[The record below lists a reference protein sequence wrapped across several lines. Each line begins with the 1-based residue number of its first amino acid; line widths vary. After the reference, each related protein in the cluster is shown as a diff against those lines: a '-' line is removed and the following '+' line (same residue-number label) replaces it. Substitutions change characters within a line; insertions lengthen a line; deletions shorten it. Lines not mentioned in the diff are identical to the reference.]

1 MKNNFPH
8 VFRPIQVRGMTM
20 KNRVAMMPM
29 GSDFAGHSGELSD
42 EHIRYYELRARGG
55 TGLIIVENVCVKYPE
70 GSNGTTQLRL
80 DEDRYIPR
88 LYTLTE
94 VCHHHGAC
102 MGIQINHAGASALSA
117 RIGMQPVSAST
128 LPSKPGGE
136 TPRPLSREELEN
148 IAKDYGAAARR
159 AVNAGFD
166 LIEIH
171 AGHSYLISQF
181 LSPTMND
188 RTDEFGG
195 CAKNRAR
202 FCRMV
207 IDEVRKAIG
216 PRVPISLRL
225 SVDELVEGG
234 NTVEDCLEYLEYLD
248 DEVDLYDT
256 SAGLNPTIQYQIDA
270 NYLADGW
277 RSYMARAVRE
287 KFGKPTVAIG
297 NIRDPQVA
305 EDILARGDADLI
317 GVGRG
322 LIADPDWCNKA
333 KYGDVCDIRKCI
345 SCNVGCVGH
354 RIGGNKPLRCTV
366 NPNLIF
372 GESYK
377 KGQVLKPC
385 NVVVVGA
392 GTAGL
397 EAACTAAEVGCKVT
411 LLEKKDYVGGLS
423 VEISKIPAKK
433 RLADFP
439 TYLKHRASKLEN
451 LTIKTGVDTTVDMI
465 REYQPNIV
473 VNATGSVPLLPPI
486 EGLHENL
493 NSDAANVYSIM
504 DLIDNIDSYPEDM
517 TGKKVVVVGGGAVGL
532 DVVDFFAPRGAETT
546 IIEMMSVIG
555 NGLDASSTASMKE
568 CLEKHQVKQM
578 TNTALMKVN
587 PHSFLV
593 KHDSMEEELPF
604 DYGFVC
610 LGMKANAPLWNAIE
624 EGFESE
630 DVEVLNIGDSVRA
643 RRIIDGTDAGRH
655 MLLAALERLGYLM
668 NFRW

>member
-8 VFRPIQVRGMTM
+8 IFKPLTLRGMTM
-20 KNRVAMMPM
+20 RNRVAMMPM
-29 GSDFAGHSGELSD
+29 GSDFAGHDGELSD
-42 EHIRYYELRARGG
+42 EHIKYYELRAKGG
-55 TGLIIVENVCVKYPE
+55 TGLIIVENVCIKYPE
-70 GSNGTTQLRL
+70 GSNGTTQLRI
-80 DEDRYIPR
+80 DKDCYIPR
-88 LYTLTE
+88 LFNLTE
-94 VCHHHGAC
+94 ACHRHGAC
-102 MGIQINHAGASALSA
+102 MGVQINHAGASAMSS

-136 TPRPLSREELEN
+136 IPRPLTKEELES
-148 IAKDYGAAARR
+148 IAKDYGAAAKR

-195 CAKNRAR
+195 CAENRAR

-234 NTVEDCLEYLEYLD
+234 NTVDDCLEYLEFLN
-248 DEVDLYDT
+248 DEVNLFDT
-256 SAGLNPTIQYQIDA
+256 SAALNPTIQYQIDA
-270 NYLADGW
+270 NYLEDGW
-277 RSYMARAVRE
+277 RAYMAKAVRD
-287 KFGKPTVAIG
+287 KFGKPTIAIG
-297 NIRDPQVA
+297 NIRNPQVA
-305 EDILARGDADLI
+305 EDILAREDADLI
-317 GVGRG
+317 GLGRG

-345 SCNVGCVGH
+345 SCNVGCVGN

-366 NPNLIF
+366 NPDLIN
-372 GESYK
+372 GEEYK
-377 KGQVLKPC
+377 KRKVSKPC
-385 NVVVVGA
+385 SVVVVGA

-397 EAACTAAEVGCKVT
+397 EAACTAAEVGCNVT
-411 LLEKKDYVGGLS
+411 LLEKEPEVGGLS
-423 VEISKIPAKK
+423 VEISKIPAKT

-451 LTIKTGVDTTVDMI
+451 LKIVTGVNADLDMI
-465 REYQPNIV
+465 KSYTPDLV
-473 VNATGSVPLLPPI
+473 VNSTGSVPLLPPI

-493 NSDAANVYSIM
+493 NCDDANVYSIKNM
-504 DLIDNIDSYPEDM
+504 INNVNNYPDDM

-532 DVVDFFAPRGAETT
+532 DVVEFFAPRGAQTT
-546 IIEMMSVIG
+546 IIEMLPSIG
-555 NGLDASSTASMKE
+555 NGLDASSTSSMKE
-568 CLEKHQVKQM
+568 CMEKHQVRQM
-578 TNTALMKVN
+578 VNTALKKVN
-587 PHSFLV
+587 AHSFLV
-593 KHDSMEEELPF
+593 AYNGKEEELPF

-610 LGMKANAPLWNAIE
+610 LGMKAYAPVWEAIE
-624 EGFESE
+624 AEFEGK

-655 MLLAALERLGYLM
+655 MVLNTLDRLGFL
-668 NFRW
+668 